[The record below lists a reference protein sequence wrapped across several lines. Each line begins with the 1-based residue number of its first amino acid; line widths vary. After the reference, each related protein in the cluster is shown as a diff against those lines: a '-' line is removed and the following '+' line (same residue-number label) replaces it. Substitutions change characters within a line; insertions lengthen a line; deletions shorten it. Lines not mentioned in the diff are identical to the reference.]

1 MGRLSH
7 GTWRAKGS
15 ALIAAALAVAACSS
29 GGAPSGGDEVTLH
42 GLFMKQAAYSDEE
55 VKAMSDA
62 FTAANPKI
70 TIELEFVSYEA
81 LHDKIVTDQVGGSG
95 TYDTVLVDAIWPAE
109 FAEAG
114 LVRDITDK
122 IPAEYKAGV
131 FDSAFVGG
139 AYKDKFYAVPWIND
153 TEFLYYNK
161 KMLAD
166 AGFSA
171 PPKSWDELVEQ
182 ARVLKDK
189 GIVEYP
195 YVGQWAQSELAI
207 CDWTSMAGGMGGATF
222 FDDGGNPT
230 FNSGGP
236 LAALELMKMMKDEGL
251 ANPASLGYG
260 SDDIKNVLIAG
271 QAAFGLDWTYVNAA
285 ANDPEQSTV
294 VGQIAIAPGIGGS
307 GATASGVNGGMGIG
321 ITRSSE
327 HPDEALEFALFL
339 ASQQMQETY
348 PLNSLPMWKE
358 SFTKPELAAAAPE
371 LWSAAE
377 VAFANMVNRP
387 TVPYYTAL
395 SNALQVGIQKAL
407 TGQQTPQQALDDVA
421 AQVPSMKTP

>member
-1 MGRLSH
+1 MGRISH
-7 GTWRAKGS
+7 GTWRTKGS

-122 IPAEYKAGV
+122 IPAEYTAGV

-189 GIVEYP
+189 GIVKYP

-222 FDDGGNPT
+222 FDDSGTPT

-236 LAALELMKMMKDEGL
+236 LAALELMKQMMDDGL

-294 VGQIAIAPGIGGS
+294 VGQIAIAPGIGGTD
-307 GATASGVNGGMGIG
+307 ATASGVNGGMGIG
-321 ITRSSE
+321 ITRSSK
-327 HPDEALEFALFL
+327 HPDEALKFALFL

-358 SFTKPELAAAAPE
+358 SFTKPELAKAAPE